1 MVRLLPSWYKPE
13 LNPNSPLYGF
23 NQTFPDYQAL
33 NDELKKSCL
42 NDPLGDYAPYNPSFP
57 LFSSGDISLIYD
69 PVSNKFKFDGNNVYV
84 DNAFTWV
91 YIAAGYL
98 DPVVQQ
104 AQKDLAIYSQEF
116 DSYGPYPPQAFQQ
129 YKTLNLRLGFTWDGA
144 NRNLYSLGGTP
155 TSSGVNDVLAYR
167 FRPPVSFVQPAAP
180 SPGLGGL
187 YDPNEV
193 ASDYTYTAETYA
205 NLVYTNCINVYCS
218 FISGATTDSIR
229 NTQLLA
235 AVPMNAQNLGITF
248 YNPVISNPLTKIINQ
263 IYEISVELYTDTGAP
278 YSLPNS
284 AVVSLELALTY

>member
-13 LNPNSPLYGF
+13 LNPNTPLYGF
-23 NQTFPDYQAL
+23 NKTFADYQAL

-42 NDPLGDYAPYNPSFP
+42 NDPLDTYNS
-57 LFSSGDISLIYD
+57 LFVPGDISLIYD
-69 PVSNKFKFDGNNVYV
+69 PISNKFKFDGNNVYV
-84 DNAFTWV
+84 DNAFTWE
-91 YIAAGYL
+91 YISAGYL
-98 DPVVQQ
+98 DPVVQE
-104 AQKDLAIYSQEF
+104 AQKELVALSQEF
-116 DSYGPYPPQAFQQ
+116 DSYGPYPPQAYQP

-144 NRNLYSLGGTP
+144 NRNLYSIGGSA

-167 FRPPVSFVQPAAP
+167 FRPPISFVQPAPP
-180 SPGLGGL
+180 SPGLGAL
-187 YDPNEV
+187 YDPNEI

-248 YNPVISNPLTKIINQ
+248 YNPVISNPLTKILDQ